1 MKKLAVIL
9 LVINSMA
16 MAENGSMVN
25 LDHSYDQF
33 KETMQNSDKAL
44 ETAELFAK
52 RYQAEMEGTKIA
64 SFPSSD
70 LEKEYQQYK
79 ANLDGG
85 KQAVEMA
92 ADYASKYNK
101 EVKSQ

>member
-1 MKKLAVIL
+1 MKKLAVFL

-16 MAENGSMVN
+16 IAENGSVVN

-33 KETMQNSDKAL
+33 KETKQNSDKAL
-44 ETAELFAK
+44 ETAELFTK
-52 RYQAEMEGTKIA
+52 RYQAEMEGKKTA
-64 SFPSSD
+64 NFPSSD

-79 ANLDGG
+79 DNVDGG
-85 KQAVEMA
+85 KQALEMA
-92 ADYASKYNK
+92 ADYASEYNK